1 MAGTG
6 SHRPGFHPAL
16 ITQTG
21 FLLSRLGLLAR
32 NRFGERIQALGL
44 TARMWGALNVLAAE
58 GPLTQLALGHSIGMD
73 PSSMVS
79 TLDELEAKGMVQ
91 RHPHPSDRRAH
102 AVHLTPGG
110 EAVLGRGRAVAR
122 EAQEELLAPLDAQE
136 RRQLHAL
143 LLRLAQGSRREDGAT
158 GSAGAVR

>member
-1 MAGTG
+1 MADTG

-16 ITQTG
+16 TVNTG

-32 NRFGERIQALGL
+32 SRFGERMQPLGL
-44 TARMWGALNVLAAE
+44 TARMWGALNVLAAA

-91 RHPHPSDRRAH
+91 RRPHPSDRRAH
-102 AVHLTPGG
+102 AVHLTPQGA
-110 EAVLGRGRAVAR
+110 AVLRRGRAVAR

-143 LLRLAQGSRREDGAT
+143 LLLLAQGSGREDDAT
-158 GSAGAVR
+158 GGGDAVR